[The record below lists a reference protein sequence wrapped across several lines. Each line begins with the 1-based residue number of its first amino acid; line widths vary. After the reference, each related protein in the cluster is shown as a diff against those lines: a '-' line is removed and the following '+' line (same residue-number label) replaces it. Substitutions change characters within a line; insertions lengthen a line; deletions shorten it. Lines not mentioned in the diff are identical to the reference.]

1 MSQDDLGGPEI
12 GKYMLQGF
20 FCVCQNDTEWKWSK
34 KRQHLVSKIMVFA
47 FRPKRTKRLLGHFS
61 LGQNLGNSW
70 SKSIVLEN
78 KVVLHFDFN
87 QVIWVTRSGFF
98 FLAVCHTQGHNLNV
112 FGHFQTP
119 YTPKDWFLSKKG
131 PKEDERVARG
141 HFHEYNG
148 YLQALDLPQYLLPF
162 PETGHFKIPW
172 GATQFLFSKFYGL
185 LKLIFHTNQ
194 YNAWY
199 IVLYAEKAWNK
210 RMIINFDIWSAW
222 LWITR

>member
-1 MSQDDLGGPEI
+1 M
-12 GKYMLQGF
+12 
-20 FCVCQNDTEWKWSK
+20 
-34 KRQHLVSKIMVFA
+34 
-47 FRPKRTKRLLGHFS
+47 
-61 LGQNLGNSW
+61 
-70 SKSIVLEN
+70 
-78 KVVLHFDFN
+78 
-87 QVIWVTRSGFF
+87 
-98 FLAVCHTQGHNLNV
+98 
-112 FGHFQTP
+112 
-119 YTPKDWFLSKKG
+119 FLSKKG

-162 PETGHFKIPW
+162 PETSHFKIPW

-210 RMIINFDIWSAW
+210 RMIINFDIWSTVVIMVIMFAMVNMVARSSKSP
-222 LWITR
+222 IVS

>member
-61 LGQNLGNSW
+61 LGQNLGNGW

-98 FLAVCHTQGHNLNV
+98 FLAGYHAQGHNLNV
-112 FGHFQTP
+112 FRTFSDTMYPKKIGFFQR
-119 YTPKDWFLSKKG
+119 KG
-131 PKEDERVARG
+131 RKRMKEWREVTFMSTMATSRRWTYPNTFFRFQKRAI
-141 HFHEYNG
+141 
-148 YLQALDLPQYLLPF
+148 LKF
-162 PETGHFKIPW
+162 PEV
-172 GATQFLFSKFYGL
+172 QLNFYL
-185 LKLIFHTNQ
+185 
-194 YNAWY
+194 
-199 IVLYAEKAWNK
+199 V
-210 RMIINFDIWSAW
+210 NFMVC
-222 LWITR
+222 